1 MEFVLDTNVIASI
14 LIKPRGSIYEIF
26 LKLKDE
32 HSLFISDVT
41 LLELKEHQSKLLRLS
56 KLNSSDF
63 ELLKG
68 EVLRSCSIVASEF
81 ISEKTLIEAYRIV
94 EKYDKKDIA
103 FVATTIHL
111 NALLWSTDQKLLKG
125 LRGDGFMQII
135 STKELV
141 ATLEGF

>member
-1 MEFVLDTNVIASI
+1 VEFVLDTNVIASI
-14 LIKPRGSIYEIF
+14 LIKPRGTIYEIF
-26 LKLKDE
+26 LKIKDE
-32 HSLFISDVT
+32 HSLFISDIT

-56 KLNSSDF
+56 KLNISDF

-68 EVLRSCSIVASEF
+68 QVLRFCSIVASEF

-141 ATLEGF
+141 ATLGGF

>member
-14 LIKPRGSIYEIF
+14 LIKPRGTIYEIF
-26 LKLKDE
+26 LKIKDE
-32 HSLFISDVT
+32 HSLFISDIT

-56 KLNSSDF
+56 KLNISDF

-68 EVLRSCSIVASEF
+68 QVLRFCSIVASEF

-141 ATLEGF
+141 ATLGGF

>member
-1 MEFVLDTNVIASI
+1 VEFVLDTNVIASI

>member
-1 MEFVLDTNVIASI
+1 VEFVLDTNVIASI
-14 LIKPRGSIYEIF
+14 LIKPRGTIYEIF
-26 LKLKDE
+26 LKIKDE
-32 HSLFISDVT
+32 HSLFISDIT

-56 KLNSSDF
+56 KLNISEF

-68 EVLRSCSIVASEF
+68 QVLRFCSIVASEF

-141 ATLEGF
+141 ATLGGF